1 MLGKEFS
8 ALDFYMARDN
18 PFEITPTSRFGRSRV
33 VRSFRSF
40 ELDDTTL
47 AAGDV
52 NSTSLKNQINI
63 QRLIWLTIICF
74 ILVGTL
80 FFRGV
85 WLQIVQGSTLR
96 NSAEN
101 NRIRIVTNT
110 AARGIIFDRNGLPLV
125 ENVAEFSFSIVPA
138 DLPREKS
145 AREAEIKSLVDIVKT
160 PLAEAIDKLAKTTS
174 NSIEPV
180 PILEHITY
188 DQAMRLRIAAKEH
201 IAAQVNPT
209 PKRHYIAGNAF
220 SNLLGY
226 TGKLSAEEWK
236 TLSERN
242 DNEYQMNDIIGK
254 SGLELTYET
263 QLRGTSEKSSVEVDS
278 ARREQKTL
286 ASRAAVPGQNI
297 STTIDK
303 GLQQVLAEATEKALR
318 GLHDSGAAV
327 VAIDPRDGGVLAMV
341 NEPTYDNNLFVG
353 GMNTEQYEKLAK
365 DPSKPLFFRAIAG
378 EYPSGSTIKPV
389 IATAALDQGIIT
401 EQTQINSTGG
411 IRIDKWFFPDWKSGG
426 HGMTNV
432 TKAIAQ
438 SVNTFFYTIGG
449 GTDTFKGLGIDL
461 MTQYART
468 FGLGSPMGIDL
479 PGERPGFLPTKAWKE
494 QTKGEPWYIGDTY
507 HFAIGQGDLLVTPL
521 QMASVTAT
529 VANGG
534 VVYKPHIAKAFQS
547 SDQKDLHTIEPVVV
561 RDQVAK
567 PGIVDIVR
575 KGMRQAVIDGSA
587 KALQSIGV
595 PAGGKT
601 GTAQFG
607 SSGKTHAWFIGFVP
621 YDNPTIA
628 IAVIVEG
635 GGEGHAEA
643 LPIAAA
649 GMKYW
654 LEHQA
659 K

>member
-1 MLGKEFS
+1 
-8 ALDFYMARDN
+8 MARDN
-18 PFEITPTSRFGRSRV
+18 PFEPAPTSRFGRSRV

-47 AAGDV
+47 AAGDD
-52 NSTSLKNQINI
+52 NSTSLKTQINL
-63 QRLIWLTIICF
+63 QRLVWLTIICF
-74 ILVGTL
+74 VFIGTL
-80 FFRGV
+80 FFRGI
-85 WLQIVQGSTLR
+85 WLQVVQGNTLR
-96 NSAEN
+96 ISAEN
-101 NRIRIVTNT
+101 NRVRIITSP
-110 AARGIIFDRNGLPLV
+110 AARGVIFDRNGLLLV

-138 DLPREKS
+138 DLPREKF
-145 AREAEIKSLVDIVKT
+145 AQEAEIKILSDIAKV
-160 PLAEAIDKLAKTTS
+160 PLAEVNQNLAKIKLS
-174 NSIEPV
+174 SIEPV
-180 PILEHITY
+180 PILEHVSY
-188 DQAMRLRIAAKEH
+188 DQAMRLRIAVKDH
-201 IAAQVNPT
+201 IAAQVEPT
-209 PKRHYIAGNAF
+209 PKRHYIAGDAF

-226 TGKLSAEEWK
+226 TGKLTADEWK
-236 TLSERN
+236 TLSEKSN
-242 DNEYQMNDIIGK
+242 GEYQMNDIIGK

-263 QLRGTSEKSSVEVDS
+263 QLRGISGKSSVEVDS
-278 ARREQKTL
+278 TRREQKLL
-286 ASRAAVPGQNI
+286 ASRPAVPGQNI
-297 STTIDK
+297 ITTIDK
-303 GLQQVLAEATEKALR
+303 GLQQVLADVTKKVIRNLPN
-318 GLHDSGAAV
+318 SGASV

-341 NEPTYDNNLFVG
+341 SEPTYDNNLFVD
-353 GMNTEQYEKLAK
+353 GMNTEQYEKLVS

-378 EYPSGSTIKPV
+378 EYPSGSTVKPI

-401 EQTQINSTGG
+401 EQTEINSTGG
-411 IRIDKWFFPDWKSGG
+411 IRIDKWFFPDWKAGG

-449 GTDTFKGLGIDL
+449 GTDTFDGLGIDL

-521 QMASVTAT
+521 QMASATAT

-534 VVYKPHIAKAFQS
+534 VVYKPHVAKVFQS
-547 SDQKDLHTIEPVVV
+547 SDQKDLHVVEPIII

-575 KGMRQAVIDGSA
+575 KGMREAVISGSA
-587 KALQSIGV
+587 AALQSIGV

-601 GTAQFG
+601 GTAQYG
-607 SSGKTHAWFIGFVP
+607 TSGKTHAWFIGFAP

-635 GGEGHAEA
+635 GGEGHVEA